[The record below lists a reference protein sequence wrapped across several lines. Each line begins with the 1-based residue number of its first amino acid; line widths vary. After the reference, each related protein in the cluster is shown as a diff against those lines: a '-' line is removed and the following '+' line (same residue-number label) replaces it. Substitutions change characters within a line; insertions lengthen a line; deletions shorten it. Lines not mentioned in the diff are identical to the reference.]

1 MSLSRLLGFL
11 TRSTKKASSGAV
23 PDGGEA
29 ERFFALRHHSFKL
42 FLTAWNKFQETM
54 TEVEYTLCCDHPFGL
69 YRVRALCTRG
79 RHPGLSVHPAIG
91 APGSHPWP
99 GALRTLRGTAKDR
112 GRRSL

>member
-11 TRSTKKASSGAV
+11 TRSTKKASGGAASDV
-23 PDGGEA
+23 GEA

-69 YRVRALCTRG
+69 YRVRALCTRVATQVFQCIQQLE
-79 RHPGLSVHPAIG
+79 RLDPTPGPA
-91 APGSHPWP
+91 
-99 GALRTLRGTAKDR
+99 L
-112 GRRSL
+112 